1 MIKTM
6 CEWRG
11 VLLSCQ
17 VSVGDLHFFWG
28 ENYEEVYKYCDNTFH
43 DNGRIADVGRLRESG

>member
-1 MIKTM
+1 M